1 LIHSTRPRVVITGMG
16 VVSPCGHSLDT
27 FFANLTNAA
36 SGVSRMNTL
45 DVPADLN
52 LVAAQVSALPGPRTA
67 DRQFLQLDRATQ
79 FALVAADQAIADA
92 ALALTDEE
100 SMLAG
105 VYWGTGLGGASSI
118 EEGYRAIF
126 ATERK
131 RLRPTSVVLGMSNAA
146 AAHVSIAH
154 RLRGPQLN
162 ISTACSSSASAIG
175 EAYRAIRH
183 GYADVIVAGGSEA
196 LLTFGNLSAWSAL
209 QALARTDSADP
220 SRTCKPFAADRSGL
234 VLGEGAAA
242 LVLESVEHA
251 TRRGA
256 RVHATITG
264 YGNVGDASSM
274 SRPDA
279 QGQARAMRQAL
290 ADAGLAAEAI
300 GYINAHGTA
309 TPVGDV
315 VETSAIR
322 QMFGAHANTLCV
334 SSTKAVH
341 GHLLGA
347 AGALE
352 AVVTALAVSRG
363 TVPPTAHL
371 DHADPQCDLDY
382 VSGRARRVPLEA
394 AMSNSFGFGGMNA
407 VLILE
412 PFHA

>member
-1 LIHSTRPRVVITGMG
+1 MG
-16 VVSPCGHSLDT
+16 VVSPCGHDLDT
-27 FFANLTNAA
+27 FFSNLIAGR
-36 SGVSRMNTL
+36 SGVSRVTAPEASAAL
-45 DVPADLN
+45 S
-52 LVAAQVSALPGPRTA
+52 LVAAQVADLPGPRTA
-67 DRQFLQLDRATQ
+67 ERQFCQLDRATQ
-79 FALVAADQAIADA
+79 FALIAADHALADA
-92 ALALTDEE
+92 ALILTDKE
-100 SMLAG
+100 SLSTG
-105 VYWGTGLGGASSI
+105 VYWGTGLGGANSI

-126 ATERK
+126 ATERR

-146 AAHVSIAH
+146 AAHVSIAY

-162 ISTACSSSASAIG
+162 ISTACSSSAAAIG

-209 QALARTDSADP
+209 QALAPTDRADP

-234 VLGEGAAA
+234 VLGEGAAV
-242 LVLESVEHA
+242 LVLESAEHA

-256 RVHATITG
+256 RIHAAIAG
-264 YGNVGDASSM
+264 YGNAGDGASL

-279 QGQARAMRQAL
+279 IGQTRAMRQAL
-290 ADAGLAAEAI
+290 SDAGLAQESI

-309 TPVGDV
+309 TPIGDI
-315 VETSAIR
+315 VETNAIKDA
-322 QMFGAHANTLCV
+322 FGEHARSLCV
-334 SSTKAVH
+334 SSTKALH

-352 AVVTALAVSRG
+352 AVATTLALTRA

-371 DHADPQCDLDY
+371 EHADPQCDLDY
-382 VSGRARRVPLEA
+382 VPGASRYVPMRA

-412 PFHA
+412 LFQP

>member
-1 LIHSTRPRVVITGMG
+1 MG
-16 VVSPCGHSLDT
+16 VVSPCGHDLDT
-27 FFANLTNAA
+27 FFSNLIAGR
-36 SGVSRMNTL
+36 SGVSRVTAPEASAAL
-45 DVPADLN
+45 S
-52 LVAAQVSALPGPRTA
+52 LVAAQVADLPGPRTA
-67 DRQFLQLDRATQ
+67 ERQFCQLDRATQ
-79 FALVAADQAIADA
+79 FALVAADHALADA
-92 ALALTDEE
+92 ALILTDKE
-100 SMLAG
+100 SLSAG
-105 VYWGTGLGGASSI
+105 VYWGTGLGGANSI

-126 ATERK
+126 ATERR

-162 ISTACSSSASAIG
+162 ISTACSSSAAAIG

-209 QALARTDSADP
+209 QALAPTDSADP

-234 VLGEGAAA
+234 VLGEGAAV
-242 LVLESVEHA
+242 LVLESAEHA

-256 RVHATITG
+256 RIHAAIAG
-264 YGNVGDASSM
+264 YGNAGDGASM

-279 QGQARAMRQAL
+279 IGQTRAMRQAL
-290 ADAGLAAEAI
+290 SDAGLAQESI

-309 TPVGDV
+309 TPIGDI
-315 VETSAIR
+315 VETNAIKDA
-322 QMFGAHANTLCV
+322 FGEHARSLCV
-334 SSTKAVH
+334 SSTKALH

-352 AVVTALAVSRG
+352 AVATTLALTRA
-363 TVPPTAHL
+363 TVPLTAHL
-371 DHADPQCDLDY
+371 EHPDPQCDLDY
-382 VSGRARRVPLEA
+382 VPGASRRVPMRA

-412 PFHA
+412 LFQP

>member
-1 LIHSTRPRVVITGMG
+1 MG
-16 VVSPCGHSLDT
+16 VVSPCGHDLDT
-27 FFANLTNAA
+27 FFSSLIAGR
-36 SGVSRMNTL
+36 SGVSRVTAPDASAEL
-45 DVPADLN
+45 D
-52 LVAAQVSALPGPRTA
+52 LVAAQVADLPGPRTA
-67 DRQFLQLDRATQ
+67 ERPFNQLDRATQ
-79 FALVAADQAIADA
+79 FALIAADHALADA
-92 ALALTDEE
+92 ALILTDEE
-100 SMLAG
+100 SASTG
-105 VYWGTGLGGASSI
+105 VYWGTGLGGANSI

-126 ATERK
+126 ATERR
-131 RLRPTSVVLGMSNAA
+131 RLRPTTVVLGMSNAA

-162 ISTACSSSASAIG
+162 ISTACSSSAAAIG

-183 GYADVIVAGGSEA
+183 GYAEVVVAGGSEA

-209 QALARTDSADP
+209 QALARTDCVDP

-234 VLGEGAAA
+234 VLGEGAAV

-256 RVHATITG
+256 RIHAAIAG
-264 YGNVGDASSM
+264 YGNVGDAASV
-274 SRPDA
+274 SRPDGI
-279 QGQARAMRQAL
+279 GQARAMRQAL
-290 ADAGLAAEAI
+290 DDAGMAPQNI

-309 TPVGDV
+309 TPIGDI
-315 VETSAIR
+315 VETNAVKDV
-322 QMFGAHANTLCV
+322 FGEHARSLCV
-334 SSTKAVH
+334 SSTKALH

-352 AVVTALAVSRG
+352 AVATTLALTRA

-371 DHADPQCDLDY
+371 EHHDPECDLDY
-382 VSGRARRVPLEA
+382 VPGAARHVSMRA

-412 PFHA
+412 LCQA

>member
-1 LIHSTRPRVVITGMG
+1 
-16 VVSPCGHSLDT
+16 
-27 FFANLTNAA
+27 
-36 SGVSRMNTL
+36 MNTL

-79 FALVAADQAIADA
+79 FALVAADQALADA

-100 SMLAG
+100 SMSAG

-126 ATERK
+126 TTERK

-209 QALARTDSADP
+209 QALARIDSADP

-256 RVHATITG
+256 RIHAAITG
-264 YGNVGDASSM
+264 YGNVGDATSI

-279 QGQARAMRQAL
+279 QGQTRAMRQAL
-290 ADAGLAAEAI
+290 ADAGLAAESI

-309 TPVGDV
+309 TPVGDI
-315 VETSAIR
+315 VETNAIR
-322 QMFGAHANTLCV
+322 QTFGAHANTLCV

-371 DHADPQCDLDY
+371 DHPDPQCDLDY
-382 VSGRARRVPLEA
+382 VPGPARHLRLAA
-394 AMSNSFGFGGMNA
+394 AMSNSFGFGGMNT